1 VSSLTEDF
9 RDFFICL
16 NQNEV
21 RYLVVGGYAV
31 ALHGYV
37 RYTKDIDVWIEAT
50 PANAEHLA
58 KALEAFGA
66 NVEASEFLT
75 PDKVLFIGNPPN
87 RIDVLTSIPGVDFA
101 ACYEKRLEE
110 TLDGVMITL
119 IDKNSLIAAKKASGR
134 PQDLLDAAK
143 LEE

>member
-9 RDFFICL
+9 RDFFVYL
-16 NQNEV
+16 NRYSV

-37 RYTKDIDVWIEAT
+37 RYTKDIDVWIDAT
-50 PANAEHLA
+50 PDNAERLA
-58 KALEAFGA
+58 AALEAFGA
-66 NVEASEFLT
+66 SVDASQFLI

-87 RIDVLTSIPGVDFA
+87 RIDVLTSIPGVDFVV
-101 ACYEKRLEE
+101 CYEKRLEE
-110 TLDGVMITL
+110 TLDGVTITL
-119 IDKNSLIAAKKASGR
+119 IDKTSLIAAKKASAR